1 MNGLSLSA
9 LRLAL
14 RSYRDLY
21 ERIWVML
28 LVTTVWWVLLVTVVF
43 APPATLLLFRHADPR
58 IGSWQDRP
66 DIRESGQ
73 FLWSNL
79 VRSWLITLVTI
90 PVVALTAFN
99 LDYYGTGNG
108 PLAFISPL
116 WFVLLLL
123 TITAAFVIFAL
134 AGVTDLSPKEAI
146 FAGAR
151 VTGARLPGA
160 LVLLLFTVIIPL
172 LVIMATYYVLLPL
185 AFAIPPLVATAFST
199 FVLRATGTPLPEP
212 NKPTE
217 ERLHEKRSG

>member
-1 MNGLSLSA
+1 MNGHIVSA

-28 LVTTVWWVLLVTVVF
+28 LVTAAWWVLLITVVF

-58 IGSWQDRP
+58 IGSWVDRP
-66 DIRESGQ
+66 DIRESGHI
-73 FLWSNL
+73 LWSQL
-79 VRSWLITLVTI
+79 IRSWLITLATI
-90 PVVALTAFN
+90 PVIALTALN

-108 PLAFISPL
+108 PLAFLSPIWL
-116 WFVLLLL
+116 VLLILAV
-123 TITAAFVIFAL
+123 TASFVIFAI
-134 AGVTDLSPKEAI
+134 AGVTDLPPRQTI
-146 FAGAR
+146 IAGAR

-172 LVIMATYYVLLPL
+172 LAVMASYYVLLPL
-185 AFAIPPLVATAFST
+185 VFAIPPLVATAFST
-199 FVLRATGTPLPEP
+199 FVLRATGAPLPEP

>member
-1 MNGLSLSA
+1 MNGLLVSA

-28 LVTTVWWVLLVTVVF
+28 LVTAVWWVLLITVVF
-43 APPATLLLFRHADPR
+43 APPATLLLFRHSDPR
-58 IGSWQDRP
+58 IGPWEDRP

-73 FLWSNL
+73 YLWSQL

-90 PVVALTAFN
+90 PVIALTAFN
-99 LDYYGTGNG
+99 LNYYGTGNG

-116 WFVLLLL
+116 WFVLLILAV
-123 TITAAFVIFAL
+123 TASFVIFAL
-134 AGVTDLSPKEAI
+134 AGLTDLSPKQTI
-146 FAGAR
+146 IAGAR

-172 LVIMATYYVLLPL
+172 LVIMASYYVLLPL
-185 AFAIPPLVATAFST
+185 AFAIPPLVTTAFSA
-199 FVLRATGTPLPEP
+199 FALRATGAPLPEP